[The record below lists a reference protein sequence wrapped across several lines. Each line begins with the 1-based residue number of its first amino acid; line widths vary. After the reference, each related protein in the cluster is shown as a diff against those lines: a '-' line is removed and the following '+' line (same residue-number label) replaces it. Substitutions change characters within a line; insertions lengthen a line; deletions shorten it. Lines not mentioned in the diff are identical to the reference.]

1 MLAQLNTI
9 RDVSR
14 ALPALVS
21 GPKIEAPVSRALLDA
36 VATDLHERHASL
48 RPVIDRAGNAL
59 AEAMKRHD
67 PEETAD
73 PDGEGAGAL
82 EQAEAYFKDN
92 RAELQRLRKACVEL
106 GTSPSH
112 EVFGALRHL
121 DELYVS
127 IIATMQEVRW
137 SVLIFDGVRDR
148 TDSPAGRIFATS
160 TEWLTS
166 LHDENQATAA
176 PRDP

>member
-1 MLAQLNTI
+1 MLAQSNTI

-21 GPKIEAPVSRALLDA
+21 GPKIQVPVSTGLLDA
-36 VATDLHERHASL
+36 VETDLRQRHVIL

-67 PEETAD
+67 PAETAD
-73 PDGEGAGAL
+73 PEGEGAAAL
-82 EQAEAYFKDN
+82 EQTEAYFKDS

-106 GTSPSH
+106 GASPTH
-112 EVFGALRHL
+112 GVFDALHRL
-121 DELYVS
+121 DEWYVS

-137 SVLIFDGVRDR
+137 SALIVDGVRDR
-148 TDSPAGRIFATS
+148 ADSLDGRTFATS
-160 TEWLTS
+160 SEWLAS
-166 LHDENQATAA
+166 LHDKE
-176 PRDP
+176 

>member
-1 MLAQLNTI
+1 MLAQSNTI

-21 GPKIEAPVSRALLDA
+21 EPKFEVPVSTALLDA
-36 VATDLHERHASL
+36 VATGLRQRHVGL

-73 PDGEGAGAL
+73 PEGEGVAAL
-82 EQAEAYFKDN
+82 EQTEAYFKDS

-106 GTSPSH
+106 GASPSH
-112 EVFGALRHL
+112 GVFDALHSL

-148 TDSPAGRIFATS
+148 ADSLAARTFATS
-160 TEWLTS
+160 SEWLAS
-166 LHDENQATAA
+166 LDGEE
-176 PRDP
+176 

>member
-1 MLAQLNTI
+1 MLAHLNTI

-21 GPKIEAPVSRALLDA
+21 APKIEAPVSRALLDA

-59 AEAMKRHD
+59 AEAMKGHD
-67 PEETAD
+67 PDEIAD
-73 PDGEGAGAL
+73 PDGEGAGSL
-82 EQAEAYFKDN
+82 EQAEAYFKDR
-92 RAELQRLRKACVEL
+92 RAELQHLREVCVDL
-106 GTSPSH
+106 GASSSH
-112 EVFGALRHL
+112 GVFNAPRHL

-148 TDSPAGRIFATS
+148 ADSPAVRTFATS
-160 TEWLTS
+160 TEWLAS
-166 LHDENQATAA
+166 FHDE
-176 PRDP
+176 D